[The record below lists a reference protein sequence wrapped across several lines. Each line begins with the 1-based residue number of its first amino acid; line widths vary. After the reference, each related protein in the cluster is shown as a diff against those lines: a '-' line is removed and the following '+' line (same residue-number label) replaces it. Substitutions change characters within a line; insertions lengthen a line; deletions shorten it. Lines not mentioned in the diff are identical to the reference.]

1 MRPPLILLVFAV
13 MLTAACAPRAA
24 AQISEGPVYGPLPV
38 FEFHSGFW
46 VNLHHT
52 LYQEAKF
59 RTPPGRQAV
68 QTPEANA
75 TDASSAKS
83 RPTLKTAPGAKSQ
96 LTPAEQRAWDDAVN
110 YYAANYIDKD
120 LLFTTELIL
129 IKNQLGDFDG
139 CDELSGRKKKTCDA
153 GLPGNLTHILEEAAA
168 VYRVHQW
175 PAHDLENRRWV
186 LRVAPLVREQGVG
199 LSQRLADIYQTKW
212 PKDKIRVDVC
222 AYANRAGA
230 YTTLDPLRVTI
241 ASSDPRNQGAEAL
254 EVLFHE
260 ASHGIADTVQQAII
274 RECRQ
279 RDKPIPRDLW
289 HALIF
294 YTTGEVIRPVMAS
307 ANASPDSSPQPD
319 DAASPV
325 SYTPYA
331 VREGIYQRGWDSY
344 LKLLT
349 QFWQPYLDGHSS
361 FDDAVAHMV
370 SAL

>member
-1 MRPPLILLVFAV
+1 MLRSLTVSLFLSFA
-13 MLTAACAPRAA
+13 TAATLPPRAS
-24 AQISEGPVYGPLPV
+24 AQTTEGTVYGPLPV
-38 FEFHSGFW
+38 FEFHSDFW

-59 RTPPGRQAV
+59 RAPQ
-68 QTPEANA
+68 NA
-75 TDASSAKS
+75 QNNDRSKPLTRG
-83 RPTLKTAPGAKSQ
+83 RPTLKTSNAKSP
-96 LTPAEQRAWDDAVN
+96 LTPAEQRAWDEALN
-110 YYAANYIDKD
+110 YYSANYIDKD

-139 CDELSGRKKKTCDA
+139 CDELSGRKKRTCDA
-153 GLPGNLTHILEEAAA
+153 GLPANLTHVLETAA
-168 VYRVHQW
+168 VVYRAHQW
-175 PAHDLENRRWV
+175 PTHDLANRRWV
-186 LRVAPLVREQGVG
+186 LRVAPLVREQGLG
-199 LSQRLADIYQTKW
+199 LSQRLADIYQTNW

-222 AYANRAGA
+222 AYANRSGA

-241 ASSDPRNQGAEAL
+241 SSTDPRNQDAQAL

-260 ASHGIADTVQQAII
+260 ASHGIADPVQQAII

-279 RDKPIPRDLW
+279 REKGIPRDLW

-294 YTTGEVIRPVMAS
+294 YTTGEVIRPVITATNADGSSDAS
-307 ANASPDSSPQPD
+307 ISGA
-319 DAASPV
+319 

-331 VREGIYQRGWDSY
+331 IREGIYQRGWDGY

-349 QFWQPYLDGHSS
+349 QFWQPYLDGKST
-361 FDDAVAHMV
+361 FDDAIARMV

>member
-1 MRPPLILLVFAV
+1 MRRP
-13 MLTAACAPRAA
+13 LTALWLFLFATALLSAPRAS
-24 AQISEGPVYGPLPV
+24 AQSGGSSVYGPLPV
-38 FEFHSGFW
+38 FEFHSDFW

-59 RTPPGRQAV
+59 RISETPVNEKNPSK
-68 QTPEANA
+68 N
-75 TDASSAKS
+75 
-83 RPTLKTAPGAKSQ
+83 RPTLKNSSKSP
-96 LTPAEQRAWDDAVN
+96 LTPAEQRAWDEALS

-153 GLPGNLTHILEEAAA
+153 GLPTNLTHVLEVAAP
-168 VYRVHQW
+168 VYRAHEW
-175 PAHDLENRRWV
+175 PSHDLANRRWV
-186 LRVAPLVREQGVG
+186 LRVAPLVREQGLG

-222 AYANRAGA
+222 AYANRSGA

-241 ASSDPRNQGAEAL
+241 SSTDGRNQGAEAL

-260 ASHGIADTVQQAII
+260 ASHGIADPVQQAIL

-279 RDKPIPRDLW
+279 REKAIPRDLW

-294 YTTGEVIRPVMAS
+294 YTTGEVIRPVI
-307 ANASPDSSPQPD
+307 
-319 DAASPV
+319 AATAAENNSDGPGSDPGYV
-325 SYTPYA
+325 PYA
-331 VREGIYQRGWDSY
+331 IREGIYQRGWDGY

-349 QFWQPYLDGHSS
+349 QFWQPYLDGKST
-361 FDDAVAHMV
+361 FDDAIARMV